1 MSIDLLKIKRMLN
14 VSQELRYKLPEPEVT
29 PDPSLEE
36 QLSHICQN
44 TRFLDAARV
53 MERLIAN
60 NVFLAVQKR
69 FTGVT
74 MRDPCALDLCF
85 DYRLDLLW
93 MHVCDEARGRPVAS
107 FRWSPANASVL
118 AVGYGAR
125 TDDKRDGLVLIWCVK
140 NPSHPA
146 RRYTF
151 DSSVSDINWSVSR
164 PNLLAIGF
172 YDGRVKVIDVS
183 AKDVNVI
190 RQSQR
195 ETSSACSPHWQVR
208 SDFIS

>member
-1 MSIDLLKIKRMLN
+1 M
-14 VSQELRYKLPEPEVT
+14 RYKLPEPEVT

-36 QLSHICQN
+36 QLSHICRN

-74 MRDPCALDLCF
+74 VRDPCSLDLCF

-107 FRWSPANASVL
+107 FRWSPANTSVL

-125 TDDKRDGLVLIWCVK
+125 TSSDKRNGLVLIWCVK

-172 YDGRVKVIDVS
+172 YDGNVRVIDVS

-190 RQSQR
+190 RQSHG
-195 ETSSACSPHWQVR
+195 ETSPACSPHWQVR
-208 SDFIS
+208 NEVHSCR